1 MPSQMYNSMNQIPQG
16 NPIFQMF
23 GGENN
28 FNNKFNAFANNF
40 QASNPGI
47 SPEQMVRNM
56 LANGQMTQE
65 QFNRFSNIANIISGR

>member
-1 MPSQMYNSMNQIPQG
+1 MPSQMYNSMNQVPQQ

-28 FNNKFNAFANNF
+28 FYSRFNAFANNF
-40 QASNPGI
+40 YNQNQGL
-47 SPEQMVRNM
+47 SPEQIVRNKI
-56 LANGQMTQE
+56 ASGEMTQE

>member
-1 MPSQMYNSMNQIPQG
+1 MPSQMYNSMNQFPQS

-28 FNNKFNAFANNF
+28 FYSRFNAFASNFYSNN
-40 QASNPGI
+40 QGL
-47 SPEQMVRNM
+47 SPEQIVRNKI
-56 LANGQMTQE
+56 ASGEMTQE